1 MFELNPSH
9 LPDALTQHAIML
21 FVAAVLGYIIGYVSH
36 QRTINQLMNELD
48 GMERVPATDTVHPTP
63 VHAAPIVQRTEEEAV
78 LIRIQSRSK
87 ALDFERIGYAGP
99 DDADNL
105 RFIEGIN
112 PMVEHRLHAA
122 GIYRFNQLAH
132 LTPDDVYLLNEILE
146 FFPGRVQRDN
156 WVGQA
161 KTLLQNR

>member
-36 QRTINQLMNELD
+36 QRTINQLTNELA
-48 GMERVPATDTVHPTP
+48 GMERTLVADRQAPADVAP
-63 VHAAPIVQRTEEEAV
+63 VVQRTDEEAV
-78 LIRIQSRSK
+78 LLRIQSRSK

-105 RFIEGIN
+105 RFIEGIS
-112 PMVEHRLHAA
+112 PMVERRLHAA
-122 GIYRFNQLAH
+122 GMYRFVQLAH

-146 FFPGRVQRDN
+146 FFPGRIQRDN

>member
-36 QRTINQLMNELD
+36 QRTINQLTNELD
-48 GMERVPATDTVHPTP
+48 GMERVPATERQPP
-63 VHAAPIVQRTEEEAV
+63 VDAAPVVQRTDEEAV
-78 LIRIQSRSK
+78 LLRIQSRSK

>member
-21 FVAAVLGYIIGYVSH
+21 FGAAVLGYIIGYVSH
-36 QRTINQLMNELD
+36 QRTINQLTNELD
-48 GMERVPATDTVHPTP
+48 GMERTVAVDRQMPAEVVPVVPRTD
-63 VHAAPIVQRTEEEAV
+63 EEAV

-105 RFIEGIN
+105 QFIEGIN
-112 PMVEHRLHAA
+112 PMVGRRLHAA
-122 GIYRFNQLAH
+122 GMYRFNQLAH

-146 FFPGRVQRDN
+146 FFPGRIQRDN

>member
-36 QRTINQLMNELD
+36 QRTINQLTNELA
-48 GMERVPATDTVHPTP
+48 GMERVQPTERQTP
-63 VHAAPIVQRTEEEAV
+63 VDAAPVVQRTDEEAV

-112 PMVEHRLHAA
+112 PMVERRLHAA
-122 GIYRFNQLAH
+122 GMYRFSQLAH

>member
-36 QRTINQLMNELD
+36 QRTINQLTNELA
-48 GMERVPATDTVHPTP
+48 GMERVHPIERQTP
-63 VHAAPIVQRTEEEAV
+63 VDAAPVVQRTDEEAV

-112 PMVEHRLHAA
+112 PMVERRLHAA
-122 GIYRFNQLAH
+122 GMYRFSQLAH

-146 FFPGRVQRDN
+146 FFPGRVLRDN